1 MGTKLSIPS
10 SSLPLVRARRAGDT
24 VYTSGAIGVG
34 NDGMIPDN
42 FAEEARN
49 TFQSLGQSLSEGG
62 ATFDDVV
69 RVGIYISDQKYFPE
83 MNEVYA
89 EFFSGPNYPARSA
102 IVTALAV
109 PELRFELDAVAWL
122 G

>member
-10 SSLPLVRARRAGDT
+10 SSLPLERVGRAGDT

-49 TFQSLGQSLSEGG
+49 TFQFTVL
-62 ATFDDVV
+62 V
-69 RVGIYISDQKYFPE
+69 RRRDI
-83 MNEVYA
+83 
-89 EFFSGPNYPARSA
+89 R
-102 IVTALAV
+102 
-109 PELRFELDAVAWL
+109 
-122 G
+122 